1 MTVFSMCYGTSTISI
16 GMPRRIAFRITLLLK
31 MAVPGEHMKTNGLFK
46 DHRID
51 RFERAHYF
59 DNLVTASLFGGYG
72 GTLGFIIST

>member
-1 MTVFSMCYGTSTISI
+1 MITIT
-16 GMPRRIAFRITLLLK
+16 PLRNAFRITTLVV
-31 MAVPGEHMKTNGLFK
+31 VPGEHMKTNGLFK

-72 GTLGFIIST
+72 GMLGFIIST